1 MGVIKNMLS
10 TLVDSLFV
18 DYKCIFCNTETINDS
33 RVCSTCEEKLKIIL
47 SSICDKCGALIDK
60 SDVVCAYCFDKK
72 YVFSKHRSCFIYS
85 ELSSTPVKLLKYE
98 KKKYLAKSLAKIMF
112 ALNKDIFH
120 NVDIIT
126 FVPMTTERK
135 RNRGY
140 NQSEEICKVLSDIT
154 KIPVK
159 PLLIKNHST
168 SHQADLNFIDR
179 TKNLKGSFAIND
191 KYIELLKGKRVLIV
205 DDVFTTGS
213 TLNECSR
220 VLLKSKAKEVRA
232 LTFLKTDPFD
242 NSEDTLIF

>member
-33 RVCSTCEEKLKIIL
+33 RVCSTCEEKLKIIS

-120 NVDIIT
+120 NVDFFFTNGDTDGNCIGNQ
-126 FVPMTTERK
+126 EY
-135 RNRGY
+135 GY
-140 NQSEEICKVLSDIT
+140 CQQNGDNTDCYI
-154 KIPVK
+154 
-159 PLLIKNHST
+159 
-168 SHQADLNFIDR
+168 SHQFVNTGKSIGSNLGFINH
-179 TKNLKGSFAIND
+179 TYSF
-191 KYIELLKGKRVLIV
+191 YG
-205 DDVFTTGS
+205 F
-213 TLNECSR
+213 
-220 VLLKSKAKEVRA
+220 
-232 LTFLKTDPFD
+232 
-242 NSEDTLIF
+242 